1 MTRGAILR
9 GRFGPTKRTEASKM
23 TPDPT
28 PPLGAAELDAIEAQ
42 ANRATPGPWS
52 EFCESSDWWIQQKD
66 ADGGPTGTA
75 VADANG
81 MSVDDMLFIVA
92 ARTNVPRLVAEVKAS
107 RARETALTAALR
119 SYGRH
124 QANCVP
130 SRATPCTCGWHNWR
144 DALAAPAAPAA
155 SPASEPQ

>member
-1 MTRGAILR
+1 
-9 GRFGPTKRTEASKM
+9 M

-107 RARETALTAALR
+107 RAREAALR
-119 SYGRH
+119 GLLYRA
-124 QANCVP
+124 QAWVEVVAEYPDQWVQGEAACDLDE
-130 SRATPCTCGWHNWR
+130 AITA
-144 DALAAPAAPAA
+144 ALAAPAAP
-155 SPASEPQ
+155 PEPESKE